1 MKILIYAHL
10 FPPSKGGIQ
19 YSNLEIIKGLKLL
32 GHNIRVIACHNKGIK
47 QFVCDFPV
55 PVRILPKW
63 QFTNMYSLNRRGL
76 LNWIFL
82 PLYCCLISGEIKNFQ
97 PDVALVT
104 DETGNAFWGAMSRFH
119 HIPYVS
125 YWSVPVSTSEKS
137 NDRDRVVG
145 KIYRS
150 ILSMILKWLWRSY
163 TGAESIL
170 VVSNSTKEQLIR
182 EKPEISRKIKIV
194 PRSIDDLIF
203 QKPVDRNEIKKNQK
217 NLGIAR
223 ENFVLLSV
231 TRLTRKKGVDD
242 VIKALAILG
251 EEELRNIR
259 YVVVGS
265 GRDERYL
272 KELAQSLNLGT
283 NVIFVGTIE
292 HSELISYYDMCDM
305 FILPS
310 RRGISESFG
319 RVFVEAASRCKPS
332 IGVDEGGMSD
342 IIENGLTGFLTRSGD
357 TQDIKNIIKYSLNN
371 RELIMSMGIEA
382 AKKAK
387 MKYTCLAVANKFD
400 KYLRMA
406 VGETVN

>member
-1 MKILIYAHL
+1 MRILIYAHL

-19 YSNLEIIKGLKLL
+19 YSNLEIIKGLRLL
-32 GHNIRVIACHNKGIK
+32 GHDIRVIACHNKGIK
-47 QFVCDFPV
+47 KFVLDFPF
-55 PVRILPKW
+55 PVKILPKW

-82 PLYCCLISGEIKNFQ
+82 PLYCYLIIGEIKNFQ
-97 PDVALVT
+97 PEVALIT
-104 DETGNAFWGAMSRFH
+104 DETGNAFWGAISRFH

-125 YWSVPVSTSEKS
+125 YWSVPVSTPGKS
-137 NDRDRVVG
+137 NDTDRVVG
-145 KIYRS
+145 KIYKS
-150 ILSMILKWLWRSY
+150 ILNLLLKWLWRSY
-163 TGAESIL
+163 TGAKSIL

-182 EKPEISRKIKIV
+182 EKPEISAKIIIV

-203 QKPVDRNEIKKNQK
+203 QKPVDRNEIKKIQK
-217 NLGIAR
+217 DLGIER

-231 TRLTRKKGVDD
+231 TRLTRKKGIDD
-242 VIKALAILG
+242 VIRALAILDG
-251 EEELRNIR
+251 DELRNIK

-272 KELAQSLNLGT
+272 KELAHSLNLGSK
-283 NVIFVGTIE
+283 VIFTGTME
-292 HSELISYYDMCDM
+292 HVELISYYDMCDM

-342 IIENGLTGFLTRSGD
+342 IIEDGLTGFLTRSGD
-357 TQDIKNIIKYSLNN
+357 TRDIKNIIKYSINN
-371 RELIMSMGIEA
+371 KERILSMGIEA
-382 AKKAK
+382 EKKAK
-387 MKYTCLAVANKFD
+387 MNYTCLAIANKFD

-406 VGETVN
+406 VGKTVN